1 MSEYLHHKRT
11 ISKNKKKIK
20 LNTLQHG
27 KAKLVA
33 YATVAQQDMSCIHPS
48 RVVQETVRI
57 SNMTE
62 ETRRIG
68 EEAKSL
74 AHDIVSYHTG
84 KVSPPPNQT
93 AAILRRLT
101 DELEDR
107 HSAVLSNMCNRLNV
121 VSGSAQS
128 KFVQV
133 ADEVFRDG
141 VNWGRIVAIFA
152 FGAKLAQYCMRNGLQ
167 EDVDEIILW
176 VGNYISSLS
185 AWIHSQ
191 GGWVSLPNQD

>member
-1 MSEYLHHKRT
+1 
-11 ISKNKKKIK
+11 
-20 LNTLQHG
+20 
-27 KAKLVA
+27 
-33 YATVAQQDMSCIHPS
+33 MSCIHPS

-57 SNMTE
+57 SNMSDE
-62 ETRRIG
+62 MRRIG
-68 EEAKSL
+68 EEAQSL
-74 AHDIVSYHTG
+74 AHDLVSYRIG
-84 KVSPPPNQT
+84 KLSPPPNQT

-101 DELEDR
+101 DDLEDR

-152 FGAKLAQYCMRNGLQ
+152 FGAKLAQYCIRNGLQ

-185 AWIHSQ
+185 PWIHSQ
-191 GGWVSLPNQD
+191 GGWVSLPNQH

>member
-1 MSEYLHHKRT
+1 
-11 ISKNKKKIK
+11 
-20 LNTLQHG
+20 
-27 KAKLVA
+27 
-33 YATVAQQDMSCIHPS
+33 MSCLQPT
-48 RVVQETVRI
+48 RVVQETASTLNEEMRRI
-57 SNMTE
+57 SE
-62 ETRRIG
+62 EAQSLASDLVSHRIG
-68 EEAKSL
+68 
-74 AHDIVSYHTG
+74 
-84 KVSPPPNQT
+84 KVTPPPSRT

-107 HSAVLSNMCNRLNV
+107 HSGVLSNMCNRLNIIN
-121 VSGSAQS
+121 GSAQT

-152 FGAKLAQYCMRNGLQ
+152 FGAKLAQYCIRNGLQ

-185 AWIHSQ
+185 PWINSQ
-191 GGWVSLPNQD
+191 GGWVSLPNPD